1 MALVIIMM
9 ITSESIMNKKLLLE
23 TQSRLSPELEEIR
36 EEENNQMNRN
46 IEQEIECPRC
56 YDIMTLSSEFD
67 RLGYF
72 CEVCSFSISKVS
84 SYC

>member
-1 MALVIIMM
+1 
-9 ITSESIMNKKLLLE
+9 MNRKLLLE
-23 TQSRLSPELEEIR
+23 TQSPLSPEFEEIR
-36 EEENNQMNRN
+36 EEKNNQMKRN
-46 IEQEIECPRC
+46 IEQELECPRC

>member
-1 MALVIIMM
+1 MM

-72 CEVCSFSISKVS
+72 CEVFSFSISKVS